1 MATRDEILKLT
12 KSLYPDGRVFEFHDA
27 NDMDLLHR
35 ALARG
40 EARAWDDALDILNSI
55 LPDNDNF
62 TAADATD
69 WERRLGIASGGDSV
83 PLADRKLAI
92 IRKMNHPGT
101 IKARQN
107 YRYLQGQLQA
117 AGFNVTVYENRFDD
131 GGGGYI
137 TKTPSEILGD
147 ATVLANLGTFNL
159 GEANLAGTWSDQG
172 VTVVAN
178 HIEEALDADFDI
190 GDNYRS
196 TFYIAGDTVDAFAD
210 VDADRKDE
218 FRQLILLTKPVQTVA
233 FLFINYT

>member
-1 MATRDEILKLT
+1 MATRDDILKLT

-131 GGGGYI
+131 GGGGLI
-137 TKTPSEILGD
+137 TKTPGEVLGVNYGI
-147 ATVLANLGTFNL
+147 ARYGMFQFGQTNYGGYTA
-159 GEANLAGTWSDQG
+159 G
-172 VTVVAN
+172 VTKIVN
-178 HIEEALDADFDI
+178 FLEEALDEQFI
-190 GDNYRS
+190 VGDNYRS
-196 TFYIAGDTVDAFAD
+196 TFFIAGDTIDTFAD
-210 VDADRKDE
+210 VDADRKEE
-218 FRQLILLTKPVQTVA
+218 FRQLILLTKPVQCCG
-233 FLFINYT
+233 FLFVNYV